1 MSERKPF
8 RKFKNNSPSLTVEQ
22 KIEQFIL
29 RNSRNGFFTKVSTI
43 NYKFEIIPEIECDWG
58 SHMVIQCP
66 KCEELFSID
75 KKCPA
80 FQSIELLLKQNTG
93 LFSNKDQSSYF
104 AGCHSC

>member
-1 MSERKPF
+1 MNIG
-8 RKFKNNSPSLTVEQ
+8 KFQKKLLCVCQNTV
-22 KIEQFIL
+22 L
-29 RNSRNGFFTKVSTI
+29 
-43 NYKFEIIPEIECDWG
+43 FEIIPEIECDWG

-104 AGCHSC
+104 SGCHSC

>member
-1 MSERKPF
+1 MNMD
-8 RKFKNNSPSLTVEQ
+8 KFQKKLLCVCQNTV
-22 KIEQFIL
+22 L
-29 RNSRNGFFTKVSTI
+29 
-43 NYKFEIIPEIECDWG
+43 FEIIPEIECDWG

-80 FQSIELLLKQNTG
+80 FQSIELLLKQNVG
-93 LFSNKDQSSYF
+93 LFSNKDQSSYS